1 MIEVVRNFTVPATK
15 VFLDRTRREFVA
27 TILNKS
33 GLDVEGVASYRV
45 LEPPP
50 QIPTYFY
57 ELVMDTSKPVSF
69 PKLSATE
76 VSNSIT
82 YRLVPRKD
90 IKYGHTLRVALNLN
104 AGGQVFDV
112 EYKAIVNTPGYSTDE
127 VTNDPKQQ
135 KIYYIDGLYWFFF
148 SDGMDLLY
156 TVSSNGVVWT
166 PPTVI
171 DTPLL
176 MLQGFRFD
184 TFFDGTYL
192 HIAIL
197 STDIITG
204 FSDIYYR
211 RFIPVGG
218 TLQRDPPGDPAWY
231 FISTVESQTISIT
244 TDTNGYPWIAYE
256 DIDASMVVVTK
267 SSTNDGTWV
276 TDTGNGFPYEFPAY
290 GNSRVTVRRLTG
302 GKVLFHWNDEQFDI
316 DTANLNVKVWDGT
329 SWSPTATF
337 SITPSRGTPSYNVI
351 TREDDAFIQY
361 NRDLYK
367 YSFANNDINL
377 ISTIVP
383 GDEVVDGLDLGMTT
397 YDTVGDK
404 IYITWLTDQRSTI
417 RRRVYHP
424 ASDTLD
430 EPYTVANLSRR
441 PSGRCRPTVSHSLVN
456 GKIGFAY
463 NYTDDIGAVYHEA
476 FVTEP

>member
-57 ELVMDTSKPVSF
+57 ELVMDTSKPVLF

-82 YRLVPRKD
+82 YRLVPRKN

-112 EYKAIVNTPGYSTDE
+112 EYKAIVNTPGYAADE

-135 KIYYIDGLYWFFF
+135 KIHYIDGLYWFFF

-176 MLQGFRFD
+176 MIQGFRFD

-231 FISTVESQTISIT
+231 FVETIKSQTISIT

-256 DIDASMVVVTK
+256 DFGASMVVVTK

-276 TDTGNGFPYEFPAY
+276 TDTANGFPYTFPSY
-290 GNSRVTVRRLTG
+290 ENSRVTVRRLTG

-329 SWSPTATF
+329 SWLPTKTF
-337 SITPSRGTPSYNVI
+337 SITPSRDTPPYNII
-351 TREDDAFIQY
+351 TRGDDAYIQY
-361 NRDLYK
+361 DRNLYK
-367 YSFANNDINL
+367 YSFEDNNISL
-377 ISTIVP
+377 IDTIVP
-383 GDEVVDGLDLGMTT
+383 EEESVDEFDLGMMTH
-397 YDTVGDK
+397 DTVGDK
-404 IYITWLTDQRSTI
+404 IYITWLTDRRSTI
-417 RRRVYHP
+417 RRRVYYP

-441 PSGRCRPTVSHSLVN
+441 PSDRCRPTVSHSLVN

>member
-1 MIEVVRNFTVPATK
+1 MIEVVRNFTVPAIK

-82 YRLVPRKD
+82 YRLVSRKN

-104 AGGQVFDV
+104 AGGQVFDID
-112 EYKAIVNTPGYSTDE
+112 YKAIVNTPGYSTDE

-171 DTPLL
+171 DTPFL

-197 STDIITG
+197 SVDIITG
-204 FSDIYYR
+204 FADIYYR

-218 TLQRDPPGDPAWY
+218 TLQKDPPGDPDWY
-231 FISTVESQTISIT
+231 FVTTVGSQTISIT
-244 TDTNGYPWIAYE
+244 TDTNGYPWIAH
-256 DIDASMVVVTK
+256 DNIGANMVSVTK

-276 TDTGNGFPYEFPAY
+276 TDTDNGFPYEFPAH
-290 GNSRVTVRRLTG
+290 GEPRVTVRRLTD
-302 GKVLFHWNDEQFDI
+302 GKILFHWNDEQFDI
-316 DTANLNVKVWDGT
+316 GTANLNVKVWDGT

-351 TREDDAFIQY
+351 TRGDDAYIQY
-361 NRDLYK
+361 DRELYK
-367 YSFANNDINL
+367 YSFTNNDINL

-383 GDEVVDGLDLGMTT
+383 EDEIVDVLDLGMTT

-404 IYITWLTDQRSTI
+404 IYITWLTDRRSTI
-417 RRRVYHP
+417 RRRVYYP
-424 ASDTLD
+424 ASNTLD
-430 EPYTVANLSRR
+430 EPYTVANLSRQ
-441 PSGRCRPTVSHSLVN
+441 PSKRCRPTVSHSLVN

>member
-1 MIEVVRNFTVPATK
+1 MIEVVRNFTVPASK
-15 VFLDRTRREFVA
+15 VFFDRTRREFVA

-176 MLQGFRFD
+176 MIQGFRFD
-184 TFFDGTYL
+184 SFFDGTYL

-231 FISTVESQTISIT
+231 FVGTTASQTISIT

-256 DIDASMVVVTK
+256 NISDSMVVVTK

-276 TDTGNGFPYEFPAY
+276 TDTDNGFPYEFPVHDDF
-290 GNSRVTVRRLTG
+290 RVTVRRLTG
-302 GKVLFHWNDEQFDI
+302 GKVLFHWNDEQSDI

-329 SWSPTATF
+329 SWLPTTTF
-337 SITPSRGTPSYNVI
+337 SITPTQGTISYNVI
-351 TREDDAFIQY
+351 TRGDDAYIQY
-361 NRDLYK
+361 VRDLYK

-383 GDEVVDGLDLGMTT
+383 EDEDVNGLDLGMMT

-404 IYITWLTDQRSTI
+404 IYITWLTDRRSTI
-417 RRRVYHP
+417 RRIVYYP
-424 ASDTLD
+424 VSDTLD

-476 FVTEP
+476 FITEP

>member
-1 MIEVVRNFTVPATK
+1 MVEVVRNFTVPALTVFTDITK
-15 VFLDRTRREFVA
+15 RDLLA

-33 GLDVEGVASYRV
+33 GLDVSGVASYSV
-45 LEPPP
+45 LEPPSYDF
-50 QIPTYFY
+50 TY
-57 ELVMDTSKPVSF
+57 LVMDNTKPVLFLKSSF
-69 PKLSATE
+69 TE
-76 VSNSIT
+76 VKNSIT
-82 YRLVPRKD
+82 YRLAKKKD
-90 IKYGHTLRVALNLN
+90 KKHGHTLRVALNLN

-112 EYKAIVNTPGYSTDE
+112 EYKAIVNTPGYSADE

-135 KIYYIDGLYWFFF
+135 KIHYFDGLYWFFF

-156 TVSSNGVVWT
+156 TVSSNGVSWT

-171 DTPLL
+171 DTPGIVF
-176 MLQGFRFD
+176 QGFRFD

-192 HIAIL
+192 HIAVW
-197 STDIITG
+197 TG
-204 FSDIYYR
+204 DIYYR
-211 RFIPVGG
+211 RFIPINS
-218 TLQRDPPGDPAWY
+218 TLIRDPPGDPDWY
-231 FISTVESQTISIT
+231 FVTTVESQTISIT
-244 TDTNGYPWIAYE
+244 TDTNGYPWIARE
-256 DIDASMVVVTK
+256 DIGANMVSVTK

-276 TDTGNGFPYEFPAY
+276 TDTDNGFPYEFPAH
-290 GNSRVTVRRLTG
+290 GDPRVTVRRLTG
-302 GKVLFHWNDEQFDI
+302 GKVLFHWNDEQSDI

-337 SITPSRGTPSYNVI
+337 SITPSQGTQSYNVI
-351 TREDDAFIQY
+351 TRGDDAFIQY
-361 NRDLYK
+361 DRDLYK

-383 GDEVVDGLDLGMTT
+383 EDEDVDGLDLGMTT

-404 IYITWLTDQRSTI
+404 IYITWLTNRRSTI
-417 RRRVYHP
+417 RRRVYYP

-441 PSGRCRPTVSHSLVN
+441 PSERCRPTVSHSLVN

-463 NYTDDIGAVYHEA
+463 NYTDDIRAVYHEA